1 MLGLQCSFIYYLLRC
16 LLNIGLPQSLS
27 SQYCTIYI
35 ILYLS
40 TNCMLPLVILGFPRL
55 ILVHF
60 LRFSLSLPK
69 FGCTWLNL
77 ANVSVS
83 SEILCSLW
91 LKSVQLGLFLSYFH
105 CDFYLINTRFVL
117 TKEWLVH
124 TKERFIHTISL

>member
-1 MLGLQCSFIYYLLRC
+1 
-16 LLNIGLPQSLS
+16 
-27 SQYCTIYI
+27 
-35 ILYLS
+35 
-40 TNCMLPLVILGFPRL
+40 MLPLVILGFPRL
-55 ILVHF
+55 ILVYF

-91 LKSVQLGLFLSYFH
+91 LKSVQLGLFLGYFH